1 MIKTRILDRPSCA
14 TGRLICN
21 TVFALNWEE
30 SNYEQ
35 DMKFAV
41 MGFVMSI
48 LGATKGAAGAG
59 EVLAPNWVRL
69 AFRALDSL
77 ETDELRLND
86 FSHSM

>member
-1 MIKTRILDRPSCA
+1 
-14 TGRLICN
+14 
-21 TVFALNWEE
+21 
-30 SNYEQ
+30 
-35 DMKFAV
+35 MKFAV

-69 AFRALDSL
+69 AFRTLDSL

-86 FSHSM
+86 FSHSMSLSLPHPTAQSLPSSCRSEQR

>member
-1 MIKTRILDRPSCA
+1 MIKTRTLDRPCA
-14 TGRLICN
+14 AGPLFCYRF
-21 TVFALNWEE
+21 VHNWEK
-30 SNYEQ
+30 YEQ